1 LEVLGCTPYYGKC
14 PDLLV
19 DGVWYEHEGYSNV
32 NPKTNFSNMMKRGLR
47 QSNRVIMEDCG
58 LTDGYLKRNVLV
70 RISENQR
77 IREVLV
83 RKGDEIRV
91 IFKAE

>member
-1 LEVLGCTPYYGKC
+1 M
-14 PDLLV
+14 
-19 DGVWYEHEGYSNV
+19 WYEHEGYSNV

-58 LTDGYLKRNVLV
+58 LTDGYMKRNVLV

>member
-1 LEVLGCTPYYGKC
+1 
-14 PDLLV
+14 
-19 DGVWYEHEGYSNV
+19 
-32 NPKTNFSNMMKRGLR
+32 M
-47 QSNRVIMEDCG
+47 
-58 LTDGYLKRNVLV
+58 KRNVLV

>member
-1 LEVLGCTPYYGKC
+1 M
-14 PDLLV
+14 
-19 DGVWYEHEGYSNV
+19 WYEHEGYSNV

-47 QSNRVIMEDCG
+47 QSNRVIVEDCG
-58 LTDGYLKRNVLV
+58 LTDGYMKRNVLV

>member
-1 LEVLGCTPYYGKC
+1 MLGCTPYYGKC

-58 LTDGYLKRNVLV
+58 LTDGYMKRNVLV

>member
-1 LEVLGCTPYYGKC
+1 MLGCTPYYGKC

-47 QSNRVIMEDCG
+47 QSNRVIVEDCG
-58 LTDGYLKRNVLV
+58 LTDGYMKRNVLV

>member
-1 LEVLGCTPYYGKC
+1 MLGCTPYYGKC
-14 PDLLV
+14 PDLQE

-58 LTDGYLKRNVLV
+58 LTDGYMKRNVLV

>member
-1 LEVLGCTPYYGKC
+1 M
-14 PDLLV
+14 
-19 DGVWYEHEGYSNV
+19 DGVWYEHEGYSNF

-47 QSNRVIMEDCG
+47 QSNRVIVEDCG
-58 LTDGYLKRNVLV
+58 LTDGYVKRNVLV